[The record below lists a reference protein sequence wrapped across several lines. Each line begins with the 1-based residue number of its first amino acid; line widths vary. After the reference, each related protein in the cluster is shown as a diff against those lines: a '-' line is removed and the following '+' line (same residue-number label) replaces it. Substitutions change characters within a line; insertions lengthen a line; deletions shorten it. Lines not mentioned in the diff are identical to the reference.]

1 MAQITNYN
9 PFIHDAA
16 TNLSEEIISDLY
28 IDIEDSEMLESQRNV
43 FVEGYRGS
51 GKSMLLRHNTFS
63 MRYTRNNRL
72 DFIGIYVSCMTPFFS
87 QKEHLLVDDDFQKKI
102 ADEHMLVLVMAI
114 NLIKSVKNNFLSSD
128 EETSIVQ
135 ELKYYFDIE
144 SKSLDDFYR
153 FLNKELFNTQKN
165 TSDEPEIF
173 YKNAYTF
180 SSLIFPIVEAFSTIN
195 KLLKTR
201 FTFLID
207 DGQLLSD
214 FQKRSL
220 NSWISFRDT
229 TKINFKVAITSKNE
243 YAFYTNTNSVILEN
257 HDYIVVDLEKNFFGK
272 ESNYYEFAKKIIE
285 RRIQKFELSNKN
297 AEDFFPEDIKFKE
310 QINQIKIDFIKGVY
324 PELEDKTEDER
335 RTRASKYIR
344 AIYFRQRIEEAKAN
358 NPTIAYTGFNTLVN
372 ISTGVIRNLL
382 IPCSTMYEY
391 EKNQSQTEK
400 VEYIQPKT
408 QYEAILK
415 ESQKKWE
422 SLKYLSVQIEGCDE
436 GTSLEIEKF
445 LKNFGNKLKS
455 ILLDT
460 SSSEKQILTFTIE
473 KLDEY
478 KNKDK
483 IKQILLIAEKAGL
496 LYSRIGPGRNS
507 NRTTWY
513 TPSRILWTDLGLDP
527 VGQNGRMNIK
537 PEDFENMITRN
548 LLYKDFLI
556 TNQQGLF
563 DEL

>member
-1 MAQITNYN
+1 MVQVNYN

-28 IDIEDSEMLESQRNV
+28 IDIEDSEMIESQRNV

-63 MRYTRNNRL
+63 MRYTRTKKL

-114 NLIKSVKNNFLSSD
+114 NLIKSVKNNFLSLD

-135 ELKYYFDIE
+135 ELKYYFDID
-144 SKSLDDFYR
+144 SNSLDDFYR

-165 TSDEPEIF
+165 TSDNPEIF
-173 YKNAYTF
+173 YKHAYTF
-180 SSLIFPIVEAFSTIN
+180 SSLIFPIVEAFSTID
-195 KLLKTR
+195 KLLETR

-229 TKINFKVAITSKNE
+229 TKINFKIAITSKNE

-285 RRIQKFELSNKN
+285 RRLQKFELSNKN

-310 QINQIKIDFIKGVY
+310 QIDKIKMDFIKGIY
-324 PELEDKTEDER
+324 PELKNKTEEER
-335 RTRASKYIR
+335 KTRASKYIR
-344 AIYFRQRIEEAKAN
+344 AIYFRERIETPKAN

-382 IPCSTMYEY
+382 IPCSTMYEF
-391 EKNQSQTEK
+391 EKKQSLNEK
-400 VEYIQPKT
+400 VDYITPKT
-408 QYEAILK
+408 QYEGILK

-436 GTSLEIEKF
+436 EISIKIERF

-478 KNKDK
+478 KNKEE

-496 LYSRIGPGRNS
+496 LYSRIGPGKNS

-537 PEDFENMITRN
+537 PEDFESMTKKEI
-548 LLYKDFLI
+548 LYKDLQ
-556 TNQQGLF
+556 TENQQGLF

>member
-1 MAQITNYN
+1 MNNLDNYN

-16 TNLSEEIISDLY
+16 TNLSEEIISELY
-28 IDIEDSEMLESQRNV
+28 IDIEDSEMIESQRNV
-43 FVEGYRGS
+43 FVTGYRGS

-63 MRYTRNNRL
+63 MRYSRNKHL

-87 QKEHLLVDDDFQKKI
+87 QKEHLLVDDNFQKKI
-102 ADEHMLVLVMAI
+102 VDEHMLVLVMAI
-114 NLIKSVKNNFLSSD
+114 NLIKSIKNDLLSLDD
-128 EETSIVQ
+128 ESKIIQ
-135 ELKYYFDIE
+135 ELKYYFDID
-144 SKSLDDFYR
+144 SSSLDDFYR
-153 FLNKELFNTQKN
+153 FLNKELFNTQKETN
-165 TSDEPEIF
+165 NSPETF

-180 SSLIFPIVEAFSTIN
+180 SSLIFPIIEALSSID
-195 KLLKTR
+195 KLFNTR

-229 TKINFKVAITSKNE
+229 RKINFKVAITSTKE
-243 YAFYTNTNSVILEN
+243 YAFYTDTNSVILDN
-257 HDYIVVDLEKNFFGK
+257 HDYVVVDLEKNFFGK

-285 RRIQKFELSNKN
+285 KRLDRFGLNNNK
-297 AEDFFPEDIKFKE
+297 AEDFFPEDVNFKK
-310 QINQIKIDFIKGVY
+310 KIDEIKENFIQGIY
-324 PELEDKTEDER
+324 PELKDKTEEER
-335 RTRASKYIR
+335 KTRASKYTR
-344 AIYFRQRIEEAKAN
+344 AIYFSERLKVSKAN

-391 EKNQSQTEK
+391 EKIKSGIDK
-400 VEYIQPKT
+400 VEYILPKT
-408 QYEAILK
+408 QYEAILN

-436 GTSLEIEKF
+436 ETSLKIEKF

-455 ILLDT
+455 LLLDP
-460 SSSEKQILTFTIE
+460 SSTEKQVLTFTIE
-473 KLDEY
+473 KLDDY
-478 KNKDK
+478 HNKNN

-513 TPSRILWTDLGLDP
+513 TPNRILWTDLGLDP
-527 VGQNGRMNIK
+527 VGQNGRINIR
-537 PEDFENMITRN
+537 PEDFEYMTEKEIDYT
-548 LLYKDFLI
+548 K
-556 TNQQGLF
+556 NQKGLF
-563 DEL
+563 DELL